1 MKSLPVGEG
10 NGNPL
15 QYSCLKKPLD
25 KGAGRATVQ
34 GVAESDTT
42 EQLTQERRRY
52 LLVQGCTSSLSRLL
66 QEAGWGR
73 RPLAGRMGPQPAPI
87 PSGSRRAPVPATAGL
102 GQIKDKGFYWKKKK
116 KSACSAGNLGSI
128 PGLGRSPGEGT
139 GNPLQYSCLEN
150 PMDGG
155 AWWATVQGGRR
166 VGDG

>member
-25 KGAGRATVQ
+25 RGAGRATVQ
-34 GVAESDTT
+34 GVAEPDTT
-42 EQLTQERRRY
+42 EQLTQE
-52 LLVQGCTSSLSRLL
+52 V
-66 QEAGWGR
+66 EAVA
-73 RPLAGRMGPQPAPI
+73 AGARVHFIALPSPA
-87 PSGSRRAPVPATAGL
+87 GSRVGRAAPGRQGGSSTRPHPFWKSSAPVPATAGP

-128 PGLGRSPGEGT
+128 PGSGRPPGEGP
-139 GNPLQYSCLEN
+139 GSPLQCSCLEN
-150 PMDGG
+150 PMDRG
-155 AWWATVQGGRR
+155 AWRATVQGGRR